1 MKSFPMQMGGHE
13 MEFILFVEGHTENK
27 AIPSFLKR
35 WLDPQ
40 LTKPVG
46 IKSVRFEG
54 WAELV
59 KDSPTKAN
67 LYLSQESVFAV
78 IALLDLYGPTIYP
91 DGQNTVAKK
100 YRWAKRHLEEKVN
113 QTNFFQ
119 FFAVHEVEA
128 WLLSDPTIFPNSI
141 KPFVQ
146 KISKSPEDINNTMP
160 PAKRL
165 NDIFSK
171 QTKRRYKKIT
181 YGKDLFA
188 KLDPNVAY
196 KKCPR
201 LKELLDAMLKLS
213 KDATEEGEK

>member
-1 MKSFPMQMGGHE
+1 MQMGVRK
-13 MEFILFVEGHTENK
+13 MKFILFVEGHTENK

-40 LTKPVG
+40 LSKPVG

-54 WAELV
+54 WPELV

-67 LYLSQESVFAV
+67 LYLSQDNVIAV

-91 DGQNTVAKK
+91 DNENTATKR
-100 YRWAKRHLEEKVN
+100 YQWAKRHLEGKVD

-128 WLLSDPTIFPNSI
+128 WLLSDPAIFPNSV
-141 KPFVQ
+141 KPSVQ

-165 NDIFSK
+165 NEIYSR
-171 QTKRRYKKIT
+171 QTKRRYKKVT

-188 KLDPNVAY
+188 KLDPTVAY

-201 LKELLDAMLKLS
+201 LKELLDAMLKIA
-213 KDATEEGEK
+213 KDASEEGEK

>member
-1 MKSFPMQMGGHE
+1 MK
-13 MEFILFVEGHTENK
+13 FILFVEGHTENK
-27 AIPSFLKR
+27 AIKSFLKR

-40 LTKPVG
+40 LSKSVG

-67 LYLSQESVFAV
+67 LYLLQDNVIAV

-91 DGQNTVAKK
+91 DNENTTKK
-100 YRWAKRHLEEKVN
+100 RYLWAKRHLEGKVN

-128 WLLSDPTIFPNSI
+128 WLLSDPSIFPNLI
-141 KPFVQ
+141 KPSVQ
-146 KISKSPEDINNTMP
+146 KISKSPEDINNTTP

-165 NDIFSK
+165 NDIYRK
-171 QTKRRYKKIT
+171 KTKKRYKKVV
-181 YGKDLFA
+181 YGKDLFT
-188 KLDPNVAY
+188 KLDPSVAY

-201 LKELLDAMLKLS
+201 LKELLDAMLKLA
-213 KDATEEGEK
+213 KDATKEGEE

>member
-1 MKSFPMQMGGHE
+1 MMSLPMQIGGRE
-13 MEFILFVEGHTENK
+13 MEFILFVEGCTEHK

-40 LTKPVG
+40 LSKPVG

-54 WAELV
+54 WPELV
-59 KDSPTKAN
+59 KDSPTKAS
-67 LYLSQESVFAV
+67 LYLSRDSVIAV
-78 IALLDLYGPTIYP
+78 IALLDLYGPSIYP
-91 DGQNTVAKK
+91 NNKNTATER
-100 YRWAKRHLEEKVN
+100 YTWAKRHLEGKVD

-128 WLLSDPTIFPNSI
+128 WLLCAPSIFPKSVR
-141 KPFVQ
+141 PLVE
-146 KISKSPEDINNTMP
+146 KISKSPEAINNTMP

-165 NDIFSK
+165 NEIYSK
-171 QTKRRYKKIT
+171 QTKRRYKKVT
-181 YGKDLFA
+181 YGKGLFA

-196 KKCPR
+196 KKCPH